1 MLLKRLLISLKRIYP
16 HYALTT
22 LMAVCLSSCAVQ
34 TFDAKTGTA
43 HLWGFGHLSLRVQGA
58 EDDATLQ
65 AVTVGT
71 QTLGANLDTTAFSSG
86 AGVGYHSSRVTYVV
100 SPNTQLRL
108 EEPHTSKFRLGRSFS
123 TSTKTPKP

>member
-1 MLLKRLLISLKRIYP
+1 MIKPILNKLQQMFLRCVLLGLI
-16 HYALTT
+16 AGD
-22 LMAVCLSSCAVQ
+22 LSSCAIQ

-43 HLWGFGHLSLRVQGA
+43 HVWGWGHLSLRVQGA
-58 EDDATLQ
+58 EDDAKLQ

-100 SPNTQLRL
+100 STSTQLRL
-108 EEPHTSKFRLGRSFS
+108 EEPHTSKFQLGRSFS

>member
-1 MLLKRLLISLKRIYP
+1 MLIKPIINKLQRKSLRCMLLVLI
-16 HYALTT
+16 AGG
-22 LMAVCLSSCAVQ
+22 MSSCAIQ
-34 TFDAKTGTA
+34 TFDEKTGTA
-43 HLWGFGHLSLRVQGA
+43 HLWGWGHLSLRVQGA